1 MTMTVL
7 YFLECINSF
16 CLARRM
22 TRGPW
27 IIAYF
32 SLQDL
37 LARDLDWLY
46 ASFEVDTLILSNKLS
61 EAFRLSRSLSISL
74 FDYVSYAASENAI
87 LYRRRILE
95 EEIRSSSSFFTPDLN
110 FRSYSEKV
118 TISRWNDFWQ
128 NPPRSQKGRRLNQE

>member
-1 MTMTVL
+1 MYSSRFLPSFKKLSCSIETHIVGKVQNKMTMTVL
-7 YFLECINSF
+7 YFLEYINSS
-16 CLARRM
+16 CLARRT

-46 ASFEVDTLILSNKLS
+46 ASFEVDTLSCSFKTFRMLS

-74 FDYVSYAASENAI
+74 FDYDI
-87 LYRRRILE
+87 L
-95 EEIRSSSSFFTPDLN
+95 RS
-110 FRSYSEKV
+110 
-118 TISRWNDFWQ
+118 
-128 NPPRSQKGRRLNQE
+128 